1 MAESKI
7 HTYHCICS
15 ELVLATFAP
24 LSKLPKRKSDAASIC
39 KVTNSDLPVPGGVVL
54 SGSAFEKDSPM
65 ILNLEDGFEKRYPLQ
80 CRRCDLQIGYY
91 LDKSQFGESEDGV
104 RADVLYTLPGGLIST
119 EKMKAGKVVESE
131 VELKAKDAR

>member
-7 HTYHCICS
+7 HTYHCICC

-24 LSKLPKRKSDAASIC
+24 LPKLPKRKGDGSMIC

-65 ILNLEDGFEKRYPLQ
+65 ILKLKDGFEKRYPLQ

-91 LDKSQFGESEDGV
+91 LDKSQFGQKEGEI
-104 RADVLYTLPGGLIST
+104 RADVLYILPGGLLST
-119 EKMKAGKVVESE
+119 EEMKAGKDMENE
-131 VELKAKDAR
+131 VKLQAKDAT